1 MTAKAIRF
9 LRARLPAAALCS
21 AGTLLAAAAPAGVA
35 QTTTANT
42 RLWHFTVLLD
52 GKPIAWHDFEIS
64 GPDAEAEVAIRAE
77 FKVTALLIPV
87 YSYQQSN
94 HERWRGGCLSA
105 MDARTR
111 DNGHEYRVHG
121 QLAADAFNVQGPQG
135 LVALHGCVKS
145 FAYWDPHTLAER
157 QLLNSQTGEYETV
170 SVTHIGSETLAFAG
184 HTVPAEHYALAARKY
199 TIELWYSPQGAWL
212 ALQTL
217 TEGRTVRYEMR
228 P

>member
-1 MTAKAIRF
+1 MTAKATRF
-9 LRARLPAAALCS
+9 LRAHLTAAALCS
-21 AGTLLAAAAPAGVA
+21 AGPLFAAGAPADVTDAAAPG
-35 QTTTANT
+35 T

-52 GKPIAWHDFEIS
+52 GKPIGWHDFEVTGS
-64 GPDAEAEVAIRAE
+64 DADAEVAIRAD

-94 HERWRGGCLSA
+94 HERWRGGCLSQ

-111 DNGHEYRVHG
+111 DNGRESIVYGR
-121 QLAADAFNVQGPQG
+121 LAADAFNVHGPQG
-135 LVALHGCVKS
+135 PAALHGCVKS

-170 SVTHIGSETLAFAG
+170 SVTHIGSETLALAG
-184 HTVPAEHYALAARKY
+184 RTVAAEHYALAARKY

-212 ALQTL
+212 ALQTR